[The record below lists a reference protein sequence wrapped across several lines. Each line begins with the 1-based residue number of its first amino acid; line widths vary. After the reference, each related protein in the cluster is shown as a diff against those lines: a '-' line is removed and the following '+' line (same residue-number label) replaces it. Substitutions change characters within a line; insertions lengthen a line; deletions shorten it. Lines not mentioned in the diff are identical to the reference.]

1 MNCIIMCLYHN
12 YNDFVEKEL
21 IAMLFKPHC
30 LSRTTLSKEELVKDR
45 KNCRKF
51 GPCGV
56 GEKAIYLNSFYF
68 DRRYYIPLSNVKR
81 IFKRVAMSKGGFTG
95 KGLFATI
102 PYLVVVYDNGEEKQC
117 NFKFEENVDSLL
129 AYIKQTH
136 PYIRLHSEE
145 AEKRLKQKERL
156 KEQKKAVAISK
167 EAKANVAVLN
177 NCMEYL
183 NRKEELSIQLSAGA
197 KRKRVYDRSNP
208 AYKWVALSITLLG
221 AAALIY
227 GIFALITHAGFA
239 VYFLLFGLA
248 AIFLFSSANVLPTA
262 KNNKKYIESHLMS
275 AVEDMEE
282 YIHNYPDFPIP
293 AWYAHPVVLKRM
305 IDIIEE
311 GRAVKADEALEVLK
325 SDLKA
330 LNSSVAVEQEE
341 YDEIMAIKPMFLV
354 REYQ

>member
-1 MNCIIMCLYHN
+1 MIIIKCEFIIMCLYHN

-102 PYLVVVYDNGEEKQC
+102 PYLVVEYDNGEEKQC

-145 AEKRLKQKERL
+145 AEKRLKQK
-156 KEQKKAVAISK
+156 K
-167 EAKANVAVLN
+167 
-177 NCMEYL
+177 
-183 NRKEELSIQLSAGA
+183 
-197 KRKRVYDRSNP
+197 
-208 AYKWVALSITLLG
+208 
-221 AAALIY
+221 
-227 GIFALITHAGFA
+227 
-239 VYFLLFGLA
+239 
-248 AIFLFSSANVLPTA
+248 
-262 KNNKKYIESHLMS
+262 
-275 AVEDMEE
+275 
-282 YIHNYPDFPIP
+282 
-293 AWYAHPVVLKRM
+293 
-305 IDIIEE
+305 
-311 GRAVKADEALEVLK
+311 
-325 SDLKA
+325 DLK
-330 LNSSVAVEQEE
+330 NRRKQ
-341 YDEIMAIKPMFLV
+341 
-354 REYQ
+354 

>member
-1 MNCIIMCLYHN
+1 
-12 YNDFVEKEL
+12 
-21 IAMLFKPHC
+21 
-30 LSRTTLSKEELVKDR
+30 
-45 KNCRKF
+45 
-51 GPCGV
+51 
-56 GEKAIYLNSFYF
+56 
-68 DRRYYIPLSNVKR
+68 
-81 IFKRVAMSKGGFTG
+81 MSKGGFTG

-102 PYLVVVYDNGEEKQC
+102 PYLVVEYDNGEEKQC

-183 NRKEELSIQLSAGA
+183 NRNEELSIQLSAGA

-208 AYKWVALSITLLG
+208 AYKWVALSITLLR

-248 AIFLFSSANVLPTA
+248 AIFLFQVPM
-262 KNNKKYIESHLMS
+262 Y
-275 AVEDMEE
+275 
-282 YIHNYPDFPIP
+282 FQQ
-293 AWYAHPVVLKRM
+293 RR
-305 IDIIEE
+305 II
-311 GRAVKADEALEVLK
+311 R
-325 SDLKA
+325 
-330 LNSSVAVEQEE
+330 NT
-341 YDEIMAIKPMFLV
+341 
-354 REYQ
+354 

>member
-1 MNCIIMCLYHN
+1 MNCIIMYLYHN
-12 YNDFVEKEL
+12 YNDIVEKEL

-102 PYLVVVYDNGEEKQC
+102 PYLVVEYDNGEEKQC

-183 NRKEELSIQLSAGA
+183 NRNEELSIQLSAGA

-262 KNNKKYIESHLMS
+262 KKNIYT
-275 AVEDMEE
+275 
-282 YIHNYPDFPIP
+282 
-293 AWYAHPVVLKRM
+293 
-305 IDIIEE
+305 IIQTSQFQ
-311 GRAVKADEALEVLK
+311 RCMLIQL
-325 SDLKA
+325 
-330 LNSSVAVEQEE
+330 
-341 YDEIMAIKPMFLV
+341 FL
-354 REYQ
+354 RE

>member
-1 MNCIIMCLYHN
+1 M
-12 YNDFVEKEL
+12 
-21 IAMLFKPHC
+21 
-30 LSRTTLSKEELVKDR
+30 
-45 KNCRKF
+45 
-51 GPCGV
+51 
-56 GEKAIYLNSFYF
+56 
-68 DRRYYIPLSNVKR
+68 
-81 IFKRVAMSKGGFTG
+81 
-95 KGLFATI
+95 
-102 PYLVVVYDNGEEKQC
+102 
-117 NFKFEENVDSLL
+117 
-129 AYIKQTH
+129 
-136 PYIRLHSEE
+136 
-145 AEKRLKQKERL
+145 
-156 KEQKKAVAISK
+156 
-167 EAKANVAVLN
+167 LN

-183 NRKEELSIQLSAGA
+183 NRNEELSIQLSAGA

-341 YDEIMAIKPMFLV
+341 YDEIMAIKPCMF
-354 REYQ
+354 

>member
-1 MNCIIMCLYHN
+1 MNCIIMYLYHN
-12 YNDFVEKEL
+12 YNDIVEKEL

-102 PYLVVVYDNGEEKQC
+102 PYLVVEYDNGEEKQC

-183 NRKEELSIQLSAGA
+183 NRNEELSIQLSAGA

-221 AAALIY
+221 QQ
-227 GIFALITHAGFA
+227 
-239 VYFLLFGLA
+239 LL
-248 AIFLFSSANVLPTA
+248 
-262 KNNKKYIESHLMS
+262 Y
-275 AVEDMEE
+275 ME
-282 YIHNYPDFPIP
+282 Y
-293 AWYAHPVVLKRM
+293 L
-305 IDIIEE
+305 
-311 GRAVKADEALEVLK
+311 LL
-325 SDLKA
+325 
-330 LNSSVAVEQEE
+330 
-341 YDEIMAIKPMFLV
+341 
-354 REYQ
+354 